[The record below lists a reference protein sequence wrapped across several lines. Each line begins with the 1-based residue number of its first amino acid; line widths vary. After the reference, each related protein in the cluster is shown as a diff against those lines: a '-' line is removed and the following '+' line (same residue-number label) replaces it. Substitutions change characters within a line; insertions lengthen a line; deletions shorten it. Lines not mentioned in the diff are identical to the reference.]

1 MRSDI
6 FQTIASNRSARWTR
20 GAGAVANAELRQV
33 LPEPDSITVGELDRT
48 DLSVAANG
56 RK

>member
-48 DLSVAANG
+48 NLSVAANG